1 VTPGAEVATAPETQL
16 AELSSVS
23 WEQAVETFLAA
34 AVDSAHTRRAYRRW
48 LEQAGQ
54 AIRVV
59 ALGDLSGRQLAEYRA
74 SIISSALAP
83 ASQSQA
89 IAALR
94 SFLTWLRTT
103 GAHSL
108 PSDVVSAALK
118 TPKAH
123 VQRPYSVLAEPE
135 VAAII
140 EAAQTARDRALL
152 AVMLGAGL
160 RVSEVVALD
169 VSDVLSNQ
177 EGGAALY
184 VRQGQGRRDRVVP
197 VQPEVEQLLRA
208 YLARTGRRLGEDGP
222 LFRAHDRGAVRR
234 QQQRG
239 RLGAG
244 AIWAVVQRCAEGA
257 GIDAKK
263 VSPHALR
270 HTMALRTLRA
280 SGNVMAVKELLGH
293 SALSTTQRYLAH
305 LQLDELRRAIPPLPL
320 GA

>member
-1 VTPGAEVATAPETQL
+1 
-16 AELSSVS
+16 
-23 WEQAVETFLAA
+23 
-34 AVDSAHTRRAYRRW
+34 VDSAHTRRAYRRW
-48 LEQAGQ
+48 LKQAGQ
-54 AIRVV
+54 AIGVDAV
-59 ALGDLSGRQLAEYRA
+59 SDLSGHQLADYRA
-74 SIISSALAP
+74 YVTSSALAP

-94 SFLTWLRTT
+94 SFLTWSRPM
-103 GAHSL
+103 GAHGL
-108 PSDVVSAALK
+108 PSDVVSAALR

-140 EAAQTARDRALL
+140 EAAPTTRDRALL

-169 VSDVLSNQ
+169 VGDVLSDQ

-184 VRQGQGRRDRVVP
+184 VRQGKGRRDRVVP

-208 YLARTGRRLGEDGP
+208 YLARTSRRLGEDGP
-222 LFRAHDRGAVRR
+222 LFRAHDQGAEKRR
-234 QQQRG
+234 QPRG

-244 AIWAVVQRCAEGA
+244 AVWAVVQRCAQAA

-305 LQLDELRRAIPPLPL
+305 LQLAELRRAIPPLPL
-320 GA
+320 GT